1 MNHTIQ
7 NSNLSSSSHWEGREW
22 LLHQGGWQWLLFLF
36 VLILPNLVLSYTEQL
51 TWGGRIANVVM
62 PLAAYWLVLTLS
74 KNVGRTVLF
83 LLPVLFLG
91 AFQMVLTYLYG
102 RGPIAVDMWLNLVT
116 TNSGEVGELLSQLLP
131 AIVWVVVI
139 YVPTLLLAAVLWVR
153 KRYLD
158 IKFIKCQRMP
168 ALSATALALLLTA
181 LFSAFTPYK
190 PTTDMFPLNAVCN
203 FGMAFS
209 RQAVSVRYK
218 EASKNFK
225 YYAKCSFHDKVPETV
240 VLVIGETSRADNWQL
255 YGYARPTNPVL
266 SRTPGLTVF
275 TDYMSESNTTHKS
288 VPILL
293 SLADANDYEILYRTK
308 GIMQAYREA
317 GYHTVFLS
325 NQQRNH
331 SFIDF
336 LGEQADDCLFLRD
349 SSSDNVFDTD
359 LLQPLQQRLEKHRGE
374 RLFVVLHTYG
384 SHFSYVDRYPA
395 SMRTFGS
402 DKYDGAK
409 AKYRQQLVNAY
420 DNSIRQT
427 DRLLGL
433 ITHALITRG
442 GSAAMMYTSD
452 HGEDI
457 FDDARHLFLHASP
470 FPSFWQLHVPLIVW
484 TSADYRQRHADI
496 VSCLDANRHR
506 KAESNSVF
514 HTLLTMGGVETSYR
528 NDSLSLASPAFASHP
543 RLFIDDHNEPRLY
556 HQCFAQKDFEA
567 MKRWGI
573 KE

>member
-1 MNHTIQ
+1 M
-7 NSNLSSSSHWEGREW
+7 
-22 LLHQGGWQWLLFLF
+22 
-36 VLILPNLVLSYTEQL
+36 
-51 TWGGRIANVVM
+51 
-62 PLAAYWLVLTLS
+62 
-74 KNVGRTVLF
+74 
-83 LLPVLFLG
+83 
-91 AFQMVLTYLYG
+91 
-102 RGPIAVDMWLNLVT
+102 
-116 TNSGEVGELLSQLLP
+116 
-131 AIVWVVVI
+131 
-139 YVPTLLLAAVLWVR
+139 
-153 KRYLD
+153 
-158 IKFIKCQRMP
+158 
-168 ALSATALALLLTA
+168 
-181 LFSAFTPYK
+181 
-190 PTTDMFPLNAVCN
+190 
-203 FGMAFS
+203 
-209 RQAVSVRYK
+209 
-218 EASKNFK
+218 
-225 YYAKCSFHDKVPETV
+225 
-240 VLVIGETSRADNWQL
+240 
-255 YGYARPTNPVL
+255 
-266 SRTPGLTVF
+266 
-275 TDYMSESNTTHKS
+275 
-288 VPILL
+288 
-293 SLADANDYEILYRTK
+293 
-308 GIMQAYREA
+308 
-317 GYHTVFLS
+317 FLS

-349 SSSDNVFDTD
+349 SRSDNVFDTD
-359 LLQPLQQRLEKHRGE
+359 LLQPFQQRLEKHRGE

-409 AKYRQQLVNAY
+409 ARYRQQLINAY

-427 DRLLGL
+427 DHLLGL
-433 ITHALITRG
+433 VTQALTARG

-514 HTLLTMGGVETSYR
+514 HTLLAMGGVETSYR
-528 NDSLSLASPAFASHP
+528 NDALSLASPVFASHP

>member
-1 MNHTIQ
+1 MNKTSN
-7 NSNLSSSSHWEGREW
+7 NSKPSAPHSKRGHEGLTW
-22 LLHQGGWQWLLFLF
+22 FILFLL
-36 VLILPNLVLSYTEQL
+36 VLIIPNLVLAVTEQL
-51 TWGGRIANVVM
+51 TAGGRVAGIVM
-62 PLAAYWLVLTLS
+62 PLAVYGLIMSLS
-74 KNVGRTVLF
+74 RKTGRTMILMF
-83 LLPVLFLG
+83 PVLFLG

-139 YVPTLLLAAVLWVR
+139 YVPTIALAATLWAK
-153 KRYLD
+153 KRWANEAMVKAL
-158 IKFIKCQRMP
+158 RLP
-168 ALSATALALLLTA
+168 ALFATAGALLFTA
-181 LFSAFTPYK
+181 LLTGLTPYS
-190 PTTDMFPLNAVCN
+190 PTNDMFPLNAVCN
-203 FGMAFS
+203 LGMAFG
-209 RQAVSVRYK
+209 RQTASVEYK
-218 EASKNFK
+218 ETSKDFRF
-225 YYAKCSFHDKVPETV
+225 YAKCSFEDKEPETL

-255 YGYARPTNPVL
+255 YGYSRKTNPLLAQVK
-266 SRTPGLTVF
+266 GLTVF
-275 TDYMSESNTTHKS
+275 TNYMSQSNTTHKS

-293 SLADANDYEILYRTK
+293 SLAEADNYDILYHTK
-308 GIMQAYREA
+308 GIMQAFREA

-349 SSSDNVFDTD
+349 SHPDNAYDTD
-359 LLQPLQQRLEKHRGE
+359 LLVPLVQKLARQKGKRT
-374 RLFVVLHTYG
+374 FIVLHTYG
-384 SHFSYVDRYPA
+384 SHFSYADRYPDF
-395 SMRTFGS
+395 MRDFKN
-402 DKYDGAK
+402 DQYDGAK
-409 AKYRQQLVNAY
+409 REYRQQLINAY
-420 DNSIRQT
+420 DNSICQT
-427 DRLLGL
+427 DLLL
-433 ITHALITRG
+433 RRIIEQLAAQG

-457 FDDARHLFLHASP
+457 FDDTRHLFLHASP

-528 NDSLSLASPAFASHP
+528 NDSLSLASPVFASHP

-556 HQCFAQKDFEA
+556 HQCLAPKDFEA

>member
-1 MNHTIQ
+1 MNNTSN
-7 NSNLSSSSHWEGREW
+7 NSKPSASHSKRGHEGLTW
-22 LLHQGGWQWLLFLF
+22 FILFLL
-36 VLILPNLVLSYTEQL
+36 VLIIPNLVLAVTEQL
-51 TWGGRIANVVM
+51 TAGGRVAGIVM
-62 PLAAYWLVLTLS
+62 PLAVYGLIMSLS
-74 KNVGRTVLF
+74 RKTGRTMILMF
-83 LLPVLFLG
+83 PVLFLG

-139 YVPTLLLAAVLWVR
+139 YVPTIALAATLWAK
-153 KRYLD
+153 KRWANEAMVKAL
-158 IKFIKCQRMP
+158 RLP
-168 ALSATALALLLTA
+168 ALFATAGALLFTA
-181 LFSAFTPYK
+181 LLSGLTPYS
-190 PTTDMFPLNAVCN
+190 PTNDMFPLNAVCN
-203 FGMAFS
+203 LGMAFG
-209 RQAVSVRYK
+209 RQTASVEYK
-218 EASKNFK
+218 ETSKDFRF
-225 YYAKCSFHDKVPETV
+225 YAKCSFEDKEPETL

-255 YGYARPTNPVL
+255 YGYSRKTNPLLAQVK
-266 SRTPGLTVF
+266 GLTVF
-275 TDYMSESNTTHKS
+275 TNYMSQSNTTHKS

-293 SLADANDYEILYRTK
+293 SLAEADNYDILYHTK
-308 GIMQAYREA
+308 GIMQAFREA

-349 SSSDNVFDTD
+349 SHPDNAYDTD
-359 LLQPLQQRLEKHRGE
+359 LLVPLAQKLTRQKGKRT
-374 RLFVVLHTYG
+374 FIVLHTYG
-384 SHFSYVDRYPA
+384 SHFSYVDRYPDF
-395 SMRTFGS
+395 MRDFKN
-402 DKYDGAK
+402 DQYDGAK
-409 AKYRQQLVNAY
+409 REYRPQLINAY
-420 DNSIRQT
+420 DNSICQT
-427 DRLLGL
+427 DLLL
-433 ITHALITRG
+433 RRIIEQLAAQG
-442 GSAAMMYTSD
+442 GSAAMVYTSD

-470 FPSFWQLHVPLIVW
+470 FPSFWQLHVPLVVW

-528 NDSLSLASPAFASHP
+528 NDSLSLASPVFVSHP

-556 HQCFAQKDFEA
+556 HQCLAPKDFEA